1 MTYIYICDIIK
12 ENDNDMEDFLWAK
25 LNRPI
30 FELMQ
35 ILQRLFEIF
44 AIHKVLV
51 KLMALKTL
59 ELDQAKN
66 QLPERSVEVK
76 QFEQSVKTLQTL
88 FLSSLELNANAE
100 ARAKEQFLSDLVRKD
115 KTIDELREKI
125 TLLEKQKNELEAAAK
140 EALADKALAEEQ
152 KNATLEKLEAAQKNA
167 SNAEQMSMII
177 SKDLATAEQKLDGYA
192 ELKATHDESVANILK
207 LNQTIESLTQQ
218 HRSELELIKKDGELN
233 IAHAIA
239 EKEQEMQS
247 LLQNERSRA
256 DKAIGQLEL
265 YAEQIKELKA
275 QVKELTK

>member
-1 MTYIYICDIIK
+1 MGEIKQANFRIDADSAKAFRDFCDSQGVSQA
-12 ENDNDMEDFLWAK
+12 DGFSYL
-25 LNRPI
+25 
-30 FELMQ
+30 
-35 ILQRLFEIF
+35 
-44 AIHKVLV
+44 
-51 KLMALKTL
+51 LKTL

-265 YAEQIKELKA
+265 YSEQIKELKA
-275 QVKELTK
+275 QVKELTTNKN